1 MSLLSAPLA
10 TRTPR
15 PMSAR
20 PWVAWAEAQ
29 LGELAERRL
38 LRSLRS
44 LTPQPSPNGVAAAL
58 VGDATY
64 QQMLDNVP
72 STGEVEAASGGRRLT
87 IFAANDY
94 LGLSA
99 HPAVRQAAAAAALAH
114 GSGPRGSALVCGYTH
129 VHRELETAL
138 AALEQAEEALLFPT
152 GYAANLA
159 VLGAFADSP
168 QCAIFSDELNHA
180 SIVDGA
186 RLASRGAGAS
196 LHVYRHSDLDDLDRL
211 LRASTAPRKLIV
223 SDSLFSMDGDLADV
237 RGLVRL
243 RNRHG
248 ALLCLDEAHAT
259 LVFGERGGGLAESA
273 GVAAEVDLHVGTL
286 SKAFGS
292 FGGFVACSRAHKQ
305 LLLCRGRPAI
315 YSTALPVPAVA
326 AALASLKAATP
337 ELRATLWKR
346 VETFGAASGLR
357 PHSAIVPIVVGEEAA
372 ALTASA
378 RLLRQGLLVP
388 AIRPPTVPK
397 GTARLRVALSAA
409 HSHEE
414 VLALA
419 AAIRE
424 LGPPSAAHGR
434 PSIVARL

>member
-1 MSLLSAPLA
+1 
-10 TRTPR
+10 
-15 PMSAR
+15 MSAR

-72 STGEVEAASGGRRLT
+72 STGEVEAAAGGRRLT

-129 VHRELETAL
+129 MHRELETAL

-237 RGLVRL
+237 RGLVRM

-259 LVFGERGGGLAESA
+259 LVFGERGGGLAEST

-357 PHSAIVPIVVGEEAA
+357 PHSAIVPIVVGEEVA
-372 ALTASA
+372 ALAASA

>member
-1 MSLLSAPLA
+1 
-10 TRTPR
+10 
-15 PMSAR
+15 
-20 PWVAWAEAQ
+20 
-29 LGELAERRL
+29 
-38 LRSLRS
+38 
-44 LTPQPSPNGVAAAL
+44 
-58 VGDATY
+58 
-64 QQMLDNVP
+64 
-72 STGEVEAASGGRRLT
+72 
-87 IFAANDY
+87 
-94 LGLSA
+94 
-99 HPAVRQAAAAAALAH
+99 
-114 GSGPRGSALVCGYTH
+114 
-129 VHRELETAL
+129 
-138 AALEQAEEALLFPT
+138 
-152 GYAANLA
+152 
-159 VLGAFADSP
+159 
-168 QCAIFSDELNHA
+168 
-180 SIVDGA
+180 
-186 RLASRGAGAS
+186 
-196 LHVYRHSDLDDLDRL
+196 
-211 LRASTAPRKLIV
+211 
-223 SDSLFSMDGDLADV
+223 MDGDLADV

-372 ALTASA
+372 ALAASA